1 MHSNDTRTIHK
12 TNMDNSTQTIEP
24 VEQPDKPVIEEDSTS
39 DEKPD
44 CSNECSCQVF
54 SALVGYSELT
64 MESGRLR
71 VPLAKVGM
79 WHHDKYGKVSFS
91 IDDFENIIGNYESD
105 VLGFLP
111 YLTYGHPVDDDEGEF
126 VERARSLDAE
136 RKHGDLKKLVVEG
149 DTLVG
154 YFDADD
160 EAYELVKENKYEY
173 SSGEFLHNFINK
185 ETGRNQGTVVLRTAL
200 TNAPFL
206 TMREKVMALS
216 MSPQSQ
222 SIAVFKL
229 SMKDIDNSNM
239 QEATAT
245 TPTVEVTELEK
256 EVEVVATPN
265 LEQLVNVAIK
275 NVGAMYN
282 DTFTQMKAEAD
293 ETIQTLRAE
302 LAQMKEELSNTK
314 QVTTAFSTDLS
325 TRARK
330 ERNIKLEKEGV
341 APALI
346 ERFSLLAD
354 AISNG
359 QRVLKFSTSEGDKE
373 NDIVEELQEL
383 LVKAVQS
390 NPIPYIQFGQ
400 SATRAESGLEGQLR
414 SIASANWK
422 NAEKKLIK

>member
-1 MHSNDTRTIHK
+1 
-12 TNMDNSTQTIEP
+12 
-24 VEQPDKPVIEEDSTS
+24 
-39 DEKPD
+39 
-44 CSNECSCQVF
+44 
-54 SALVGYSELT
+54 
-64 MESGRLR
+64 
-71 VPLAKVGM
+71 
-79 WHHDKYGKVSFS
+79 
-91 IDDFENIIGNYESD
+91 
-105 VLGFLP
+105 
-111 YLTYGHPVDDDEGEF
+111 
-126 VERARSLDAE
+126 
-136 RKHGDLKKLVVEG
+136 
-149 DTLVG
+149 
-154 YFDADD
+154 
-160 EAYELVKENKYEY
+160 
-173 SSGEFLHNFINK
+173 
-185 ETGRNQGTVVLRTAL
+185 
-200 TNAPFL
+200 
-206 TMREKVMALS
+206 
-216 MSPQSQ
+216 
-222 SIAVFKL
+222 
-229 SMKDIDNSNM
+229 MKDIDNSNM

-256 EVEVVATPN
+256 EVEVAATPD
-265 LEQLVNVAIK
+265 LEQLVKVAIK

-373 NDIVEELQEL
+373 NDIVEELQDL

-414 SIASANWK
+414 TIASANWK
-422 NAEKKLIK
+422 IAEKKLIK